1 MFDVTFFAPK
11 TFPSEIFTKNYINTV
26 VSIWKKKKGGL
37 RSLQKQ
43 NGKKYHPKTTSL
55 HTQREQPFTN
65 GAFAS
70 AAALPPRASA
80 VLQLWGDVK
89 TCQLKTPRVWDFVG
103 LTTKF

>member
-26 VSIWKKKKGGL
+26 VSIWKKKRGDLGASKNKTAKSTTPKQPPYTPSVSNHSPMAPL
-37 RSLQKQ
+37 RLQ
-43 NGKKYHPKTTSL
+43 PLCS
-55 HTQREQPFTN
+55 
-65 GAFAS
+65 
-70 AAALPPRASA
+70 PRASA